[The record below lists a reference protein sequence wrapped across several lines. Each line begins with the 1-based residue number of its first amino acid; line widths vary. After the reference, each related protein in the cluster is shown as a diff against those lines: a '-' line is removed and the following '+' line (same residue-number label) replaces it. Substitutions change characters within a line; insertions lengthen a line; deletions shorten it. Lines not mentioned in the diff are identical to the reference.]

1 MFFAH
6 IRAEEDGL
14 TRQMAAEHCQNAAR
28 YAGSCLRGV
37 ALEQT
42 GILMGLVH
50 DCGKFKRE
58 LITYNRGYLCQGNL
72 RKRVFLE
79 T

>member
-1 MFFAH
+1 MFLAH
-6 IRAEEDGL
+6 IRAEEDVWI
-14 TRQMAAEHCQNAAR
+14 RQTAAEHCQNAAR
-28 YAGSCLRGV
+28 YAGSCLRGI

-58 LITYNRGYLCQGNL
+58 FQEYLLSRRG
-72 RKRVFLE
+72 F
-79 T
+79 